1 MGDAL
6 LFGSHSFSSYLF
18 FRWWFSSFSSRFIR
32 IEYTYIHMKLQRLP
46 HHTAP
51 YTLHI
56 QWMRCLS
63 CLSFFYS
70 FILHVHIPFYIY
82 MASAVLRAA
91 PALLLLLLVFFLL
104 LDCGVDI
111 DSHSHWL
118 YGCDFRFVARHFAF
132 LNPNKISLWF
142 RTIFI
147 IFNVNTI
154 KTTTGNMILSLPA
167 NQAPRSEQREKKFH
181 DVSDYLSGD
190 SAFDSMCVCVS
201 A

>member
-1 MGDAL
+1 MMIFL
-6 LFGSHSFSSYLF
+6 LFFSFHPNRIHLYTHETPTSSASYGTIHITHSMNAMLV
-18 FRWWFSSFSSRFIR
+18 
-32 IEYTYIHMKLQRLP
+32 
-46 HHTAP
+46 
-51 YTLHI
+51 
-56 QWMRCLS
+56 LS
-63 CLSFFYS
+63 LFFYS

-167 NQAPRSEQREKKFH
+167 NRSTTKRTERKK
-181 DVSDYLSGD
+181 VSWCVWLSQWRLC
-190 SAFDSMCVCVS
+190 FRFNVCVRERVV
-201 A
+201 ACYWTH